1 MITDKID
8 YKGEIKNELN
18 GSKFVLE
25 RGGNSMEVKQ
35 INLDKQAIKHK

>member
-1 MITDKID
+1 MITDKIN
-8 YKGEIKNELN
+8 YKGEINELN
-18 GSKFVLE
+18 GAKFVLG